1 MDGGRTDDELSGG
14 PVPQREVA
22 GGRLLVATP
31 LLTEATFR
39 RTVVL
44 LLQAGG
50 ADGALGV
57 VLNRPSQVE
66 VERILPGWDA
76 GAPDPTVIF
85 EGGPVQPSAAIG
97 LAEVRPGAA
106 GVPGLAPLVVA
117 VPGPRWAT
125 ADLDRP
131 PGEVLP
137 AVARLR
143 VFAGYAGWSPGQLED
158 EVAEGAW
165 WVVDARPDDAF
176 SVDPG
181 SLWRRV
187 LRRHGPPLALAATLP
202 DDPTAN

>member
-1 MDGGRTDDELSGG
+1 MSEVELPGG
-14 PVPQREVA
+14 PVRAVA
-22 GGRLLVATP
+22 AGRLLVATP

-50 ADGALGV
+50 DDGALGV
-57 VLNRPSQVE
+57 VLNRPSDVD
-66 VERILPGWDA
+66 VERILPGWDT
-76 GAPDPTVIF
+76 GAPDPKVVF
-85 EGGPVQPSAAIG
+85 EGGPVQPSAAIC
-97 LAEVRPGAA
+97 LAEIRPGVA
-106 GVPGLAPLVVA
+106 GVPGLAPLVLA
-117 VPGPRWAT
+117 DPGRRWAT

-131 PGEVLP
+131 PDEVLS

-143 VFAGYAGWSPGQLED
+143 VFVGYAGWSAGQLEAEVD
-158 EVAEGAW
+158 EGGW
-165 WVVDARPDDAF
+165 WVVDALPDDAF

-181 SLWRRV
+181 LLWRRV